1 MVAVAVAVLVGM
13 ALPAAAQAGGWA
25 TVGLDPVP
33 GATRAGEPQD
43 VELTI
48 LQHGRTPLDGL
59 EPAVRVSRAGGGGA
73 TVFRARPAGRPGVYT
88 ARVVFPRSGVW
99 SYAVD
104 DGFTARHAFGDVRVA
119 SAAST
124 GGGAGAGD
132 DGDPWPWSLGALAA
146 AAAAGLLTA
155 FAVSR
160 ARRGSAAQPG

>member
-1 MVAVAVAVLVGM
+1 MAAVAVLAGL
-13 ALPAAAQAGGWA
+13 ALPATAQAGGWA

-33 GATRAGEPQD
+33 GAARADQPQD

-59 EPAVRVSRAGGGGA
+59 APAVRVSPAGGGG
-73 TVFRARPAGRPGVYT
+73 VRIFRARPAGRPGVYT
-88 ARVVFPRSGVW
+88 ARVVFPRAGVW

-119 SAAST
+119 SAAAA
-124 GGGAGAGD
+124 GGAAEAGD
-132 DGDPWPWSLGALAA
+132 DGDPWPWSPGALAA

-155 FAVSR
+155 FGVGR
-160 ARRGSAAQPG
+160 ARRRRPAVGPG